1 MEFLGQGDG
10 YEARLG
16 FTIDD
21 LRLEICL
28 LKQSK
33 NRQSK
38 IKNLTWDGPPNPYR
52 QTGQFS

>member
-1 MEFLGQGDG
+1 MVLGYG
-10 YEARLG
+10 YEARAG

-21 LRLEICL
+21 LRFAIHP

-38 IKNLTWDGPPNPYR
+38 IKN
-52 QTGQFS
+52 